1 MGRVAAARVG
11 GDWWAAEGVRGRGE
25 AKLIRLCVVCN
36 RVKRFDGPFCSPT
49 CAATDAL
56 EGRMNADSARD
67 AWALAEDR
75 AAHEA
80 SCIHCIDTPDSNPL
94 ERARNCERRR
104 EETR

>member
-1 MGRVAAARVG
+1 MMTEAMVY
-11 GDWWAAEGVRGRGE
+11 AELPGQVLRR
-25 AKLIRLCVVCN
+25 LPIRTCSSCN
-36 RVKRFDGPFCSPT
+36 RQKRFEGEFCSDT
-49 CAATDAL
+49 CAQADMEA
-56 EGRMNADSARD
+56 GRANQAAARD
-67 AWALAEDR
+67 AWELAEDR